1 MKIKYKDI
9 IQIIIISLALSL
21 FRYFFLDD
29 YPLIKKTNIKEV
41 ADFSSESD
49 SLLMFINN
57 LKSPTLVD
65 LKTAKLLYDKN
76 FVTFIDARDNESF
89 SKKHIL
95 TSVNLPYELI
105 EQIIIDYDLE
115 YMFQLKED
123 FTQKIDLNGYV
134 FYIGM
139 SKGDFYLSR
148 SMNKINNESFANKNF
163 IIYCSGHGCS
173 LSEDLGFYLYNLGIK
188 KILIYEGGMPEW
200 LDNGFPVNND

>member
-9 IQIIIISLALSL
+9 IQIIIISLVLSL
-21 FRYFFLDD
+21 CRYFFLDD
-29 YPLIKKTNIKEV
+29 YPLFKESKLKEV
-41 ADFSSESD
+41 GEFSSESD
-49 SLLMFINN
+49 SLLTFINN

-89 SKKHIL
+89 SEQHIL
-95 TSVNLPYELI
+95 SSINLPYELI
-105 EQIIIDYDLE
+105 EEIVSDYDLE
-115 YMFQLKED
+115 YMIQLKDD
-123 FTQKIDLNGYV
+123 FTQKIDINGHI

-139 SKGDFYLSR
+139 LNGDFYLSQ
-148 SMNKINNESFANKNF
+148 SMSKINNKSFTNKNF

-173 LSEDLGFYLYNLGIK
+173 LSEDLGFYLHSLGIK

-200 LDNGFPVNND
+200 LDNGFPVDND

>member
-9 IQIIIISLALSL
+9 IQIIIISLVLSF

-29 YPLIKKTNIKEV
+29 YALIKEKKLNEV
-41 ADFSSESD
+41 VDFSSESD
-49 SLLMFINN
+49 SLLTFVNN
-57 LKSPTLVD
+57 LESPTLVD
-65 LKTAKLLYDKN
+65 LKTAKLLYDKK

-89 SKKHIL
+89 SQQHIL
-95 TSVNLPYELI
+95 SSVNLPYELI
-105 EQIIIDYDLE
+105 EQIIINYDLE

-123 FTQKIDLNGYV
+123 FSQRIDINGYV

-139 SKGDFYLSR
+139 SSGDFYLSR

-200 LDNGFPVNND
+200 LDNGFPVAND

>member
-9 IQIIIISLALSL
+9 IQIIIISLVLSF

-29 YPLIKKTNIKEV
+29 YALIKEKKLNEV
-41 ADFSSESD
+41 VDFSSESD
-49 SLLMFINN
+49 SLLTFVNN
-57 LKSPTLVD
+57 LESPTLVD

-89 SKKHIL
+89 SQQHIL
-95 TSVNLPYELI
+95 SSVNLPYELI
-105 EQIIIDYDLE
+105 EQIFSDYDLE
-115 YMFQLKED
+115 YMIQLQED
-123 FTQKIDLNGYV
+123 FSQRIDINGYV

-139 SKGDFYLSR
+139 SSGDFYLSR

-200 LDNGFPVNND
+200 LDNGFPVYND

>member
-9 IQIIIISLALSL
+9 IQIIIISLVLSF

-29 YPLIKKTNIKEV
+29 YPIIKEKKLKEV
-41 ADFSSESD
+41 VDFSSESD
-49 SLLMFINN
+49 SLLTFINN

-89 SKKHIL
+89 SQQHIL
-95 TSVNLPYELI
+95 SSVNLPYELI
-105 EQIIIDYDLE
+105 DQVFSDYDLE
-115 YMFQLKED
+115 YMIQLQED
-123 FTQKIDLNGYV
+123 FIQKIDINGYV
-134 FYIGM
+134 FYTGI
-139 SKGDFYLSR
+139 SNGDFYLSR
-148 SMNKINNESFANKNF
+148 NMSKINNESFTNKNF

-173 LSEDLGFYLYNLGIK
+173 LSEDLGFYLYNLGVK

-200 LDNGFPVNND
+200 LDNGFPVDND

>member
-9 IQIIIISLALSL
+9 IQIIIISLVLSF

-29 YPLIKKTNIKEV
+29 YPIIKEKKLKEV
-41 ADFSSESD
+41 VDFSSESD
-49 SLLMFINN
+49 SLLTFVNN
-57 LKSPTLVD
+57 LESPALVD

-89 SKKHIL
+89 SQQHIL
-95 TSVNLPYELI
+95 SSVNLPYELI
-105 EQIIIDYDLE
+105 EQIFSDYDLE
-115 YMFQLKED
+115 YMIQLQED
-123 FTQKIDLNGYV
+123 FSQRIDINGYV

-139 SKGDFYLSR
+139 SSGDFYLSR

-200 LDNGFPVNND
+200 LDNGFPVDND

>member
-9 IQIIIISLALSL
+9 IQIIIISLVLSF

-29 YPLIKKTNIKEV
+29 YALIKEKKLNEIV
-41 ADFSSESD
+41 DFSSESD
-49 SLLMFINN
+49 SLLTFVNN
-57 LKSPTLVD
+57 LESPTLVD

-89 SKKHIL
+89 SQQHIL
-95 TSVNLPYELI
+95 SSVNLPYELI
-105 EQIIIDYDLE
+105 EQIFSDYDLE
-115 YMFQLKED
+115 YMIQLQED
-123 FTQKIDLNGYV
+123 FSQRIDINGYV
-134 FYIGM
+134 FYIGI
-139 SKGDFYLSR
+139 SSGDFYLSR
-148 SMNKINNESFANKNF
+148 SMSKINNESFANKNF

-200 LDNGFPVNND
+200 LDNGFPVDND